1 LSYRAVPTTTPDGKV
16 KGANLVKDPSD
27 QRAIARIKALRAE
40 GKACAISAILK
51 DQDIKLSHEGVA
63 RVLAQ
68 TTL

>member
-1 LSYRAVPTTTPDGKV
+1 
-16 KGANLVKDPSD
+16 LVKDPSD